1 MKQIPRTIAFFVI
14 MIIMVSSCAAMGKK
28 ENNSEEQTASYA
40 FGMAIGESLK
50 DTGVKLDY
58 DKFVEGLKDVIE
70 KDKPTMTI
78 QEAQQAIQNAMQKGY
93 ERISAEN
100 AKAES
105 DFLEK
110 NSKKSGIITTGSG
123 LQYEVI
129 KLGDGSKPTESDM
142 VKVDY
147 VGTFISGKQF
157 DSSIDAGEPAVFPVN
172 MVIPGWVE
180 GLQLMPVGSKFKFY
194 IPSSLAYGPQGSQGG
209 IPPNSA
215 LIFEVELLSI
225 EAGDFEY

>member
-1 MKQIPRTIAFFVI
+1 MKHISRTLAFFITLV
-14 MIIMVSSCAAMGKK
+14 IMVSSCAAMGNK
-28 ENNSEEQTASYA
+28 EKSSTEKTASYA

-58 DKFVEGLKDVIE
+58 AQFLEGLKDVIE
-70 KDKPTMTI
+70 KDKTSMTI
-78 QEAQQAIQNAMQKGY
+78 QEAQAAIQTAMMQGF
-93 ERISAEN
+93 ERLSEEN
-100 AKAES
+100 AKEEK

-110 NSKKSGIITTGSG
+110 NSKKTGIVTTESG
-123 LQYEVI
+123 LQYEVV
-129 KLGDGSKPTESDM
+129 KLGAGPKPKETDI

-147 VGTFISGKQF
+147 IGTFVSGKQF
-157 DSSIDAGEPAVFPVN
+157 DSSIEAGEPAVFPVN

-209 IPPNSA
+209 IQPNKT
-215 LIFEVELLSI
+215 LIFEVTLISI
-225 EAGDFEY
+225 ETADLD

>member
-1 MKQIPRTIAFFVI
+1 
-14 MIIMVSSCAAMGKK
+14 MVSSCAAMGNK
-28 ENNSEEQTASYA
+28 EKSSTEKTASYA

-58 DKFVEGLKDVIE
+58 AQFLEGLKDVIE
-70 KDKPTMTI
+70 KDKTSMTI
-78 QEAQQAIQNAMQKGY
+78 QEAQAAIQTAMMQGF
-93 ERISAEN
+93 ERLSEEN
-100 AKAES
+100 AKEEK

-110 NSKKSGIITTGSG
+110 NSKKTGIVTTESG
-123 LQYEVI
+123 LQYEVV
-129 KLGDGSKPTESDM
+129 KLGAGPKPKETDI

-147 VGTFISGKQF
+147 IGTFVSGKQF
-157 DSSIDAGEPAVFPVN
+157 DSSIEAGEPAVFPVN

-209 IPPNSA
+209 IQPNKT
-215 LIFEVELLSI
+215 LIFEVTLISI
-225 EAGDFEY
+225 ETADLD